1 MRSWVYLQQLLGYG
15 STNTAKVLGN
25 IKNPNGIENATKVE
39 LHNLGFTET
48 QISRHG
54 KALINSVEEIIK
66 QCSEKGIT
74 ITPYAHPN
82 YPKKLMNIYAP
93 PVVLYSI
100 GVIKDL
106 DSLLTVAVVG
116 TRKITEVGAKTAF
129 SLSARLALCG
139 VAVVSGGAVGGDA
152 YAHMG
157 AMAANGYT
165 VAVTGG
171 GLLSGYLVKNR
182 ELRYKIFKRGGLLIT
197 EFAPEYVPKDKNS
210 FYLRNRILSGL
221 CDITA
226 IIEAGTRSGTLI
238 TANHAAEQGRE
249 VYAIDGDSNLPQ
261 YKGTARLLEDGAM
274 PITSVEAMLKPYSLR
289 VNFRNINDIS
299 KPRLKELYEIASGE
313 LDKKLT
319 YKKTQPKKRII
330 TPKKEQPPKTDKMDV
345 LSKLSGDAAKVYSA
359 INETGNIADEIV
371 AKTGLTTSAVLIAL
385 TKLEIMGYIK
395 SMPGSRYCIK

>member
-15 STNTAKVLGN
+15 SSNTAKVLGR
-25 IKNPNGIENATKVE
+25 IKNPNGIENATKSE
-39 LHNLGFTET
+39 LRNLGLTDA

-54 KALINSVEEIIK
+54 KGLIDSADKIIK
-66 QCSEKGIT
+66 QCSQKGIT
-74 ITPYAHPN
+74 ITPYAHAG

-100 GVIKDL
+100 GAIKDL

-116 TRKITEVGAKTAF
+116 PREISEVGAKTAF
-129 SLSARLALCG
+129 SLSARLSLCK

-157 AMAANGYT
+157 AMAVNGYT

-182 ELRYKIFKRGGLLIT
+182 ELRHKIFKRGGLLIT
-197 EFAPEYVPKDKNS
+197 EFAPEYMPKDKNS
-210 FYLRNRILSGL
+210 FHLRNRVLSGL

-226 IIEAGTRSGTLI
+226 VIEAGEKSGTLI
-238 TANHAAEQGRE
+238 TAHQAAEQGRE
-249 VYAIDGDSNLPQ
+249 VYAFEGSGNLPQ
-261 YKGTARLLEDGAM
+261 YKGTAKLLEEGAI
-274 PITSVEAMLKPYSLR
+274 PLTTVEAMLKPYTARVSLS
-289 VNFRNINDIS
+289 NINDIS

-313 LDKKLT
+313 LNKKPTTKKLPT
-319 YKKTQPKKRII
+319 KKQKFLQKK
-330 TPKKEQPPKTDKMDV
+330 QGAVKTDKSEV
-345 LSKLSGDAAKVYSA
+345 LSKLLGDTARVYSV
-359 INETGNIADEIV
+359 INENGIIVDDIV
-371 AKTGLTTSAVLIAL
+371 AITGLPTSAVLINL